1 MGIYFLFNG
10 LTRLVV
16 TGFLTG
22 NVKTGNVKTGN
33 VKTGFLT
40 GNVKTGF
47 SIFTGL
53 PEVNAVI

>member
-1 MGIYFLFNG
+1 MKSIFFMILFLLYVCFTG
-10 LTRLVV
+10 TVILV
-16 TGFLTG
+16 
-22 NVKTGNVKTGN
+22 
-33 VKTGFLT
+33 T